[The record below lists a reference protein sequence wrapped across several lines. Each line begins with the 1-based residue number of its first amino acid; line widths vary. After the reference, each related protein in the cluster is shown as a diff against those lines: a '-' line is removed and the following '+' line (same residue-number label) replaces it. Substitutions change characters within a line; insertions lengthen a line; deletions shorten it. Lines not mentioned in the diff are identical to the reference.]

1 MIGAHNDH
9 DARESA
15 ARSAPRDALRGLQP
29 RNDAQPPRRRL
40 RRLGEGG
47 RDRRDESA
55 RRAGLRV
62 VRVRLNA
69 RRGARSTSRRDRPE
83 GVRAMTR
90 EAKPASL
97 TVEFRAIGELV
108 PYANNART
116 HTPAQI
122 AQIKALMI
130 EYGWTNPVLADTTG
144 IIAGHGRVLAA
155 QALYAE
161 GKGLRLPG
169 GLDLPLGTVPV
180 LDCTGWS
187 DAQRRAY
194 IIADNKSAL
203 NAEWDAYFL
212 QAELKD

>member
-1 MIGAHNDH
+1 
-9 DARESA
+9 
-15 ARSAPRDALRGLQP
+15 
-29 RNDAQPPRRRL
+29 
-40 RRLGEGG
+40 
-47 RDRRDESA
+47 
-55 RRAGLRV
+55 
-62 VRVRLNA
+62 
-69 RRGARSTSRRDRPE
+69 
-83 GVRAMTR
+83 MTR

-116 HTPAQI
+116 HTPAQV

-130 EYGWTNPVLADTTG
+130 EYGWTNPVLADATG

-155 QALYAE
+155 QALYAD

-169 GLDLPLGTVPV
+169 GRDLPLGTVPV

-212 QAELKD
+212 QAELKDLEALGVDLALTGFEPGEIEVLFATGSPPDAFQEFDEQITTHYRCPKCHFEWSGKPHE